1 MQPNTAMASAM
12 KAAGMKTGHSALYVM
27 AVDALK
33 KRGRNPVFALE
44 EFVAAL
50 TDGAEAVVELM
61 GGHGAVRSA
70 ALGYLQSRAAEMNGA
85 GGRSRLDD
93 LTGNAPSAKTTAGQP
108 KGAALG
114 HHARP
119 SSTNRSGGGRPF
131 IDAQTPHA
139 APAREPSSADRKA
152 AAVVAL
158 SAARTVLDS
167 FKIRDGRSIGDVTW
181 KEVAT
186 LRATNAREA
195 SVLGQIQKRVAHAD
209 GDARIRDLIGADE
222 LARIVQ
228 KAAEVADAA

>member
-1 MQPNTAMASAM
+1 M
-12 KAAGMKTGHSALYVM
+12 
-27 AVDALK
+27 VDAL
-33 KRGRNPVFALE
+33 
-44 EFVAAL
+44 
-50 TDGAEAVVELM
+50 
-61 GGHGAVRSA
+61 
-70 ALGYLQSRAAEMNGA
+70 SR
-85 GGRSRLDD
+85 R
-93 LTGNAPSAKTTAGQP
+93 
-108 KGAALG
+108 
-114 HHARP
+114 
-119 SSTNRSGGGRPF
+119 
-131 IDAQTPHA
+131 A

-158 SAARTVLDS
+158 SAARTVLDG

-209 GDARIRDLIGADE
+209 GDARVRDLIGADE